1 MRYRE
6 VLSLCDPDVLRRVI
20 GRFDLPW
27 SVAYRT
33 VMSSGD
39 YGS

>member
-20 GRFDLPW
+20 GRFDFTM
-27 SVAYRT
+27 VCC
-33 VMSSGD
+33 VQNGNE
-39 YGS
+39 